1 MKIEILGTGC
11 AKCRRMLANVQ
22 DAVKELGVPAEIVKV
37 EDITEIMNRGVM
49 LTPALIVDGEAR
61 VGEEGP
67 PRGRGEGDPGGMI
80 LPMVHKFYRVR

>member
-22 DAVKELGVPAEIVKV
+22 DAVKALGITPEIVKV

-61 VGEEGP
+61 VGGRV
-67 PRGRGEGDPGGMI
+67 PRVDEVKEILGG
-80 LPMVHKFYRVR
+80 

>member
-1 MKIEILGTGC
+1 VKIEILGTGC

-61 VGEEGP
+61 VVGRV
-67 PRGRGEGDPGGMI
+67 PRVDEVKEILGG
-80 LPMVHKFYRVR
+80 

>member
-1 MKIEILGTGC
+1 LRVKIEILGTGC

-22 DAVKELGVPAEIVKV
+22 DAVKALGITPEIVKV

-61 VGEEGP
+61 VVGRV
-67 PRGRGEGDPGGMI
+67 PRVDEVKEILGG
-80 LPMVHKFYRVR
+80 

>member
-61 VGEEGP
+61 VVGRV
-67 PRGRGEGDPGGMI
+67 PRVDEVKEILGG
-80 LPMVHKFYRVR
+80 

>member
-22 DAVKELGVPAEIVKV
+22 DAVKALGITPEIVKV

-61 VGEEGP
+61 VVGRV
-67 PRGRGEGDPGGMI
+67 PRVDEVKEILGG
-80 LPMVHKFYRVR
+80 

>member
-22 DAVKELGVPAEIVKV
+22 EAVKVLGITPEIAKV

-49 LTPALIVDGEAR
+49 LTPALFVDGEPR
-61 VGEEGP
+61 VV
-67 PRGRGEGDPGGMI
+67 GRIPCVDEVKEI
-80 LPMVHKFYRVR
+80 LQG

>member
-1 MKIEILGTGC
+1 VKIEILGTGC

-22 DAVKELGVPAEIVKV
+22 DAVKALGITPEIVKV

-61 VGEEGP
+61 VVGRV
-67 PRGRGEGDPGGMI
+67 PRVDEVKEILGG
-80 LPMVHKFYRVR
+80 